1 MVIFYEWDD
10 SADKVW
16 AAVIKDLKIDPV
28 PSPKYRA
35 KGKRITAREA
45 EEAEQRTAGRMMPKT
60 VSKSV
65 CLEITCSFAKVN
77 RELLDQEQ
85 PAKTLVEKRF
95 DQIEDGD
102 LSLRR

>member
-1 MVIFYEWDD
+1 M
-10 SADKVW
+10 
-16 AAVIKDLKIDPV
+16 
-28 PSPKYRA
+28 
-35 KGKRITAREA
+35 
-45 EEAEQRTAGRMMPKT
+45 RMMPKT

-95 DQIEDGD
+95 VQIEEGD